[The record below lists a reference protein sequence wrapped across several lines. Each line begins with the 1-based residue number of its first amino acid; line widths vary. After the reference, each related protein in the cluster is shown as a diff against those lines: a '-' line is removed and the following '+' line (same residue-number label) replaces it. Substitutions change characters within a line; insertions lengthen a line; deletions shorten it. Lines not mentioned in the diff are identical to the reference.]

1 MSIPINCPFCNGEI
15 LSDAKK
21 CKHCTEWLTSQDIK
35 KEIEKR
41 EDESILDYQQ
51 YQNDLKKEEAKNAN
65 IIAGFGCAGI
75 IAAFAITVNGWV
87 SSEDHLM
94 TWIICVFIGIS
105 SGLAFVNGTK
115 VNPNINIDVETDNK
129 NDVEL

>member
-51 YQNDLKKEEAKNAN
+51 YQNDLKKEESKNAN
-65 IIAGFGCAGI
+65 IIAGFTCAGMFV
-75 IAAFAITVNGWV
+75 AFTTTINGWV
-87 SSEDHLM
+87 DKEDHLM
-94 TWIICVFIGIS
+94 TWITCVFIGIS
-105 SGLAFVNGTK
+105 LGFAFVNGTK